1 MLKKG
6 KDSAPAA
13 NNQKVA
19 MSEYTQEKCDIIEV
33 PAIKILHE
41 RGEFSASLGVL
52 PPLWRPF
59 VTKFLPWYAQG
70 NKSVKDLAGM
80 SIAAVSNRLANPTDR
95 IDLLSRLQTGKDAE
109 GRPMG
114 PEELTAEAQSYLIA
128 GSDTTS
134 KLVLFIPFYFFNSRY
149 INKKNILQPL
159 IVRSV

>member
-13 NNQKVA
+13 NNQKIA

-134 KLVLFIPFYFFNSRY
+134 KLVLFIPFYFFNS
-149 INKKNILQPL
+149 
-159 IVRSV
+159 